1 MNEKTIEQALRQAIQ
16 ADGGICW
23 KLTCPGVDGVPDR
36 ICLKAGRAVF
46 VEVKAP
52 GKRPRPLQQR
62 RMRQLR
68 EQGFTAL
75 VVDGP
80 QGIQEVRRALSAA

>member
-1 MNEKTIEQALRQAIQ
+1 MDEKTVENMLKRAIE
-16 ADGGICW
+16 ADGGLCW
-23 KLTCPGVDGVPDR
+23 KLVSPGVAEVQDR
-36 ICLKAGRAVF
+36 LCVMAGRVVF

-52 GKRPRPLQQR
+52 GKRLRPLQQR
-62 RMRQLR
+62 RMNQLR
-68 EQGFTAL
+68 AQGFTAL

>member
-1 MNEKTIEQALRQAIQ
+1 MDEKTVENMLKRAIE
-16 ADGGICW
+16 ADGGLCW
-23 KLTCPGVDGVPDR
+23 KLVSPGVAGVPDR
-36 ICLKAGRAVF
+36 LCLMARRIVF

-52 GKRPRPLQQR
+52 GKRLRPLQQR
-62 RMRQLR
+62 RMNQLR
-68 EQGFTAL
+68 AQGFTAL

>member
-1 MNEKTIEQALRQAIQ
+1 MNEKTIEQALRQAIE

-36 ICLKAGRAVF
+36 ICLRAGRVVF

-52 GKRPRPLQQR
+52 SKRPRPLQVR
-62 RMRQLR
+62 RINQLR
-68 EQGFTAL
+68 AQGFTAL
-75 VVDGP
+75 VVGGP
-80 QGIQEVRRALSAA
+80 EGIQEVCRALSAA

>member
-1 MNEKTIEQALRQAIQ
+1 MKEKTIEQAFRQAIQ

-36 ICLKAGRAVF
+36 ICLKAGRAAF

-52 GKRPRPLQQR
+52 GKRPRPLQVR
-62 RMRQLR
+62 RMNQLR
-68 EQGFTAL
+68 EQGFTCL

-80 QGIQEVRRALSAA
+80 QGIQEVRDALSAA